1 VTWKININSDMGEGY
16 GRWQLGP
23 DEELIPLVPT
33 VNIACGYHAG
43 DPRIM
48 RRVAAAAIA
57 AGADVGPHV
66 SLPDLRGFG
75 RRPIEI
81 DPDDLRDDVL
91 YQIGALEGFVRAAG
105 GTMRHVKPHGS
116 LFAMCGRREEYARA
130 LLGAVASFDKNL
142 IVNVGHGWPQRLA
155 PEYGLTVVTE
165 GYIDLDYQPDG
176 FPLVEPTK
184 LSRDPEE
191 VARRALAI
199 VRGQSAPALDGSTV
213 EVVTPTV
220 CIHGDMPN
228 VLDVTRH
235 LRKRLAEEGV
245 EVVGL
250 AEAIE
255 AAGDVAVDVA
265 VDPL

>member
-1 VTWKININSDMGEGY
+1 VTRKININSDMGEGY

-23 DEELIPLVPT
+23 DEDLIPLVPT

-75 RRPIEI
+75 RRPMEI

-91 YQIGALEGFVRAAG
+91 YQIGALEGFVRAEG

-155 PEYGLTVVTE
+155 AEYGLTVVTE

-176 FPLVEPTK
+176 FPRVEPMK
-184 LSRDPEE
+184 LPRDPED
-191 VARRALAI
+191 VVLRALAI

-213 EVVTPTV
+213 EVVAPTL
-220 CIHGDMPN
+220 CIHGDMPG

-235 LRKRLAEEGV
+235 LRKRLAEEDV

-255 AAGDVAVDVA
+255 AAGN
-265 VDPL
+265 LS